1 MPAALYPN
9 SSKNASSKCRDPRLL
24 QEVGDWNIQRFSFQI
39 EITAKV
45 ARKILILLLVFIVGI
60 IG

>member
-1 MPAALYPN
+1 MPI
-9 SSKNASSKCRDPRLL
+9 DPCLL
-24 QEVGDWNIQRFSFQI
+24 QEVGDLNIQRFSFPI

>member
-1 MPAALYPN
+1 M
-9 SSKNASSKCRDPRLL
+9 LL
-24 QEVGDWNIQRFSFQI
+24 VEVRNVGLNIQRFSFPI